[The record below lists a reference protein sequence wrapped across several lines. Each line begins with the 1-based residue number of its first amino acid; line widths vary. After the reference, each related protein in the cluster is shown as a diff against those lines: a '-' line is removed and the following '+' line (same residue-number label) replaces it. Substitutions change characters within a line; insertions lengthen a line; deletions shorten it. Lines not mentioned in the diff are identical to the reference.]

1 MLHLDE
7 HGVPSHTIN
16 NGERVPVPSGGS
28 ARFLSQEQLDNRY
41 GEENESD
48 TPVRGMTAGELERVA
63 ECSRLRGGV
72 DVWRDWEGCLAV
84 WVPDDEVR
92 KSLGM
97 ECIFSVSTSGKIA
110 HYDRNLPE
118 YFPNLMML
126 QAAHRS

>member
-16 NGERVPVPSGGS
+16 NGERVPVLSGGS
-28 ARFLSQEQLDNRY
+28 ARFLSEDEAKAY
-41 GEENESD
+41 YEED
-48 TPVRGMTAGELERVA
+48 TAVRGMTAGELERVA

-72 DVWRDWEGCLAV
+72 DVWRDWEGFLAV

-97 ECIFSVSTSGKIA
+97 ECMFSISTDGQIA

-118 YFPNLMML
+118 YFPNLMLL
-126 QAAHRS
+126 QAAHRGEVKR